1 VISTPSPTMPRMMII
16 ISPSWIATLPR
27 FERSV
32 LRARAPKRTAGMKV
46 SFERIDNHP
55 TVRAARR

>member
-1 VISTPSPTMPRMMII
+1 MMII

-27 FERSV
+27 FERSA